1 MKITN
6 KSSHFLLKLKFLAI
20 FATPGGVG
28 EVDPTVTEPVE
39 APVTSTGSAAEGDQ
53 TQVIVH
59 RQDLINEY
67 VERYTSAAVY
77 GGGAHR
83 GRL

>member
-1 MKITN
+1 MEITN

-39 APVTSTGSAAEGDQ
+39 APVT
-53 TQVIVH
+53 
-59 RQDLINEY
+59 
-67 VERYTSAAVY
+67 
-77 GGGAHR
+77 
-83 GRL
+83 

>member
-1 MKITN
+1 MEITN

-39 APVTSTGSAAEGDQ
+39 TPVTSTGSATEEDQ

-67 VERYTSAAVY
+67 VERYTSVAFY
-77 GGGAHR
+77 EIRAHR